1 MGDLSYVRKLETE
14 NIVSVR
20 GTQTLLVCTQAAA
33 LTHAL
38 RLSQL
43 DKPLDKPRTLKR

>member
-1 MGDLSYVRKLETE
+1 MGDLSYVRKLENL

-38 RLSQL
+38 RLSQW
-43 DKPLDKPRTLKR
+43 DKSFDKPRTLKR